1 MPAIK
6 PAESPEPPSPA
17 ISALADRWRRVQRLA
32 EHYKQTRD
40 PQLREQ
46 LAGLLWLAMVGEGE
60 IIARK
65 TLRFDH
71 AFTKKEVA
79 EEVTASLLGKG
90 MTVLLEKHDPQGGA
104 SLRTYLA
111 RSINHKLIDYAR
123 RDSRAGVN
131 WQPAPDRN
139 AQTLG
144 ADINQASA
152 DEPAAWFAHPAVD
165 AIEREL
171 GQAEFWRIAREELDA
186 DTHLP
191 PLLAYLAGMSRE
203 EGARKLGLS
212 AGTYRSRLDTAI
224 ARLAKRFNG
233 AFRALADDEV
243 AG

>member
-6 PAESPEPPSPA
+6 PAESPEPPGPA
-17 ISALADRWRRVQRLA
+17 TSALADRWRRVQRLA
-32 EHYKQTRD
+32 EHCKQTRD

-46 LAGLLWLAMVGEGE
+46 LAGMLWLALVAEGE
-60 IIARK
+60 ILARK

-71 AFTKKEVA
+71 AWTKKEVA

-90 MTVLLEKHDPQGGA
+90 MTVLLDKHDPQGGA

-111 RSINHKLIDYAR
+111 RSINNKLIDYAR
-123 RDSRAGVN
+123 RDSRIGVN
-131 WQPAPDRN
+131 WPAVPDRS

-152 DEPAAWFAHPAVD
+152 DEPAAWFAHPATD
-165 AIEREL
+165 AIERQL

-191 PLLAYLAGMSRE
+191 PLLAYLAGMTRQ
-203 EGARKLGLS
+203 EGACKLGLS
-212 AGTYRSRLDTAI
+212 ETTYRSRLDTAI

-233 AFRALADDEV
+233 AFGAQADDE
-243 AG
+243 AQG

>member
-1 MPAIK
+1 MAQ
-6 PAESPEPPSPA
+6 EPDGKA
-17 ISALADRWRRVQRLA
+17 GNAQTERWRNVQRLA

-46 LAGLLWLAMVGEGE
+46 LAGMLWLAMVGEGE

-71 AFTKKEVA
+71 AWTKKEVA

-90 MTVLLEKHDPQGGA
+90 MTVLLEKHDPQGAAG
-104 SLRTYLA
+104 LRTYLA
-111 RSINHKLIDYAR
+111 RSINNKLIDYAR

-131 WQPAPDRN
+131 GQPAPDRS

-144 ADINQASA
+144 ADIGHTSA
-152 DEPAAWFAHPAVD
+152 DEPAAWFAHPAID

-171 GQAEFWRIAREELDA
+171 GQAEFWRIAHQELDA

-191 PLLAYLAGMSRE
+191 PLLAYLAGMTRE
-203 EGARKLGLS
+203 EGARELGL
-212 AGTYRSRLDTAI
+212 AETTFRSRLDTAI
-224 ARLAKRFNG
+224 ARLATRFNG
-233 AFRALADDEV
+233 AFSAQADDEV
-243 AG
+243 